1 MILYASIFAPC
12 TSPLPRA
19 LADFPLPFLG
29 QPAADCTDLPSGPL
43 AWPLVHTPLGLP
55 SRSGLFDS
63 SPHNLTSVDEPDEDT
78 ADEEDI
84 VVPPPA
90 IEEEAGFEDFDD
102 DFDDDFEEDETDPD
116 WDHPEDAK
124 PELPPPGKGGGRKK

>member
-78 ADEEDI
+78 AD
-84 VVPPPA
+84 
-90 IEEEAGFEDFDD
+90 
-102 DFDDDFEEDETDPD
+102 DDDFEEDETDPD